1 MGIPLYRM
9 VTAAEILRY
18 TTAQNEALNWTE
30 KDTSDFTNNLI
41 HPMTETFLHGNNYF
55 MNQHTYPLLGA
66 ISGYIFTDNRDR
78 YNEGVEWFT
87 VNKTAVDQGQNGSIK
102 QLFRL
107 VDTDLLTGEPV
118 NPPRVQHVEMGRD
131 QAHGAGD
138 LVKAEIL
145 GRLLEAQT
153 TKVDS
158 VDGTVSTASNAVN
171 VYAFLDDRMLKT
183 ADYFARFM
191 LGYDTPWTPVAAHTD
206 PDGNPTIIY
215 KELSEAYRE
224 RIGGNVYGLYYYYK
238 YTAGIDM
245 KKEAPYYTEMFN
257 KRQPFYWESPDAGA
271 EYWK

>member
-1 MGIPLYRM
+1 M
-9 VTAAEILRY
+9 
-18 TTAQNEALNWTE
+18 
-30 KDTSDFTNNLI
+30 
-41 HPMTETFLHGNNYF
+41 
-55 MNQHTYPLLGA
+55 
-66 ISGYIFTDNRDR
+66 
-78 YNEGVEWFT
+78 
-87 VNKTAVDQGQNGSIK
+87 
-102 QLFRL
+102 FRL
-107 VDTDLLTGEPV
+107 VDTDVLTGEPV

-215 KELSEAYRE
+215 KSKVWSRYP
-224 RIGGNVYGLYYYYK
+224 I
-238 YTAGIDM
+238 
-245 KKEAPYYTEMFN
+245 
-257 KRQPFYWESPDAGA
+257 QPWLEQPLFYLR
-271 EYWK
+271 